1 MRSKCESV
9 KVRKWAVA
17 TLSLFP
23 TFALSAALSAQMVTV
38 QVAGHELQVPR
49 GFAVDVYAAQT
60 PDARLM
66 ALGPDGVPYLAET
79 GEGRVVKLPDANH
92 DGKAD
97 SVIVV
102 ASGLTNPHGLA
113 FLGDTLFIAEGN
125 RLVKLV
131 PGHAEPQVVI
141 RDLPCCGGHFTRSV
155 VIGPDRKLYVSAGS
169 SCNIC
174 DERDRRRAA
183 VTRYNLDGS
192 GMEIFAT
199 GLRNSVGLAFYPGS
213 HELWATNN
221 DRDNLGDDVPPD
233 RINILK
239 QGRFYG
245 WPQCWLPGRA
255 NPEYRSADCSRVEPP
270 ALTFQAHAAPLGIA
284 FYTGTAFPAEY
295 RGDVFF
301 AEHGSWNRSVPVGYQ
316 VMHAHV
322 RGAHPL
328 PPAEP
333 FVTGFRPAG
342 QEAWERPVGLLV
354 LPDGSVLVSC
364 DSPGMVLRVHWVGR

>member
-1 MRSKCESV
+1 MRGKCESV
-9 KVRKWAVA
+9 KVGTWAA
-17 TLSLFP
+17 IALSLFP
-23 TFALSAALSAQMVTV
+23 TFALSAQMVTV

-49 GFAVDVYAAQT
+49 GFAVDVYAAHT

-79 GEGRVVKLPDANH
+79 GEGKVVKLPDADH

-125 RLVKLV
+125 RLVKMV
-131 PGHAEPQVVI
+131 PGRTEPQVVI

-199 GLRNSVGLAFYPGS
+199 GLRISVGLAFNPQT

-233 RINILK
+233 RINIIR
-239 QGRFYG
+239 QGKWYG

-255 NPEYRSADCSRVEPP
+255 NPEYRNADCSRVEPP

-301 AEHGSWNRSVPVGYQ
+301 AGHGSWNRSVPVSGQ
-316 VMHAHV
+316 VYHAHV
-322 RGAHPL
+322 RNGRPDS
-328 PPAEP
+328 AEV
-333 FVTGFRPAG
+333 FLTGFRPG
-342 QEAWERPVGLLV
+342 GEAWERPVGLLV
-354 LPDGSVLVSC
+354 LPDGSMLISC